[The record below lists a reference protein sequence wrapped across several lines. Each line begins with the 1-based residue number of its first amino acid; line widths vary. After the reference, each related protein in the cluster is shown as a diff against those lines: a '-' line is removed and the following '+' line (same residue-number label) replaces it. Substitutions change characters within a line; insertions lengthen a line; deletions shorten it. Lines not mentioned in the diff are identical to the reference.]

1 MTRSLAAFVPVALAS
16 ALLLTP
22 AHAREEAARIVDR
35 TYSCEAGYI
44 GGLYQV
50 QLSST
55 YQTAPNSSKLQAFA
69 SVTKNMWDS
78 PYGQLGSAGLSVHR
92 RLCIP
97 AKGAVR
103 LTTEGMRGGAVPPL
117 GVDARCETPRRV
129 LLRVR
134 AVFSRPPQIAT
145 SRQFGF
151 PQLTAFG
158 PVREAA
164 IAVATP
170 AGKPIAYVSVTGTE
184 KARLFTQRTCMED

>member
-1 MTRSLAAFVPVALAS
+1 MAVVAVVTLAP

-22 AHAREEAARIVDR
+22 AHAREQAPRILDR

-55 YQTAPNSSKLQAFA
+55 FQTAPSSSKLQAFA
-69 SVTKNMWDS
+69 SVTKNMWES
-78 PYGQLGSAGLSVHR
+78 PYGQLGSTGLSVHR

-97 AKGAVR
+97 ARGKVK
-103 LTTEGMRGGAVPPL
+103 LTTSRMRGGAVPPL

-129 LLRVR
+129 LMRVR
-134 AVFSRPPQIAT
+134 AVFSRPPQVAT

-164 IAVATP
+164 IALATP
-170 AGKPIAYVSVTGTE
+170 AGRPIAYVSVTGTE
-184 KARLFTQRTCMED
+184 KARLFTVRTCEED